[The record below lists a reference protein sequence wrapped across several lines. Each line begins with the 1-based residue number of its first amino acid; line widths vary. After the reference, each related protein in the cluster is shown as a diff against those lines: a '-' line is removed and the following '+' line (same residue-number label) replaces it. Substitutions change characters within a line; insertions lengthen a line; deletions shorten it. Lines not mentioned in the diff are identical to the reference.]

1 MNDSQQNKRFA
12 SSAAWVLLAR
22 IMAFVSV
29 FGITAITARS
39 LTPADFGVFA
49 LLFSLLGLTSL
60 IGTYGLNRALVKVFA
75 ENGDGPPPT
84 LVLSKCLKQVC
95 WVSGALAIACV
106 AVLGSLVSWA
116 VAIPFAVIVFARAVQ
131 LVLAESCRG
140 FHEKIWANL
149 FGGISGGPL
158 PHLIIMI
165 LIAGLW
171 SLQAVSLPV
180 LLWVYAAVVL
190 IGLVPLARKTNS
202 LAQANA
208 QGAKSHSE
216 SAHSISPAPAS
227 TVNASTNLLALAIPL
242 MFTQVF
248 GLALSQ
254 ADIWLAGA
262 MVAPALLGIYAA
274 AQRMLAFLTVP
285 LQISNTAIVS
295 FIPQLYSQNKVEKLQ
310 QMISLAATVSSIPA
324 LIVGGIFLIFAEP
337 ILTIAFGEFFAQS
350 ANILRIL
357 TIGQLVCV
365 LTGPSEVVLMMTGH
379 QRITWRVNL
388 LAVIG
393 IVVCGCI
400 ALTYGGLM
408 GLAITLCLATAIQNL
423 TTWYLAWQRVGIKTN
438 CTATGFDLAQ
448 IIRLIPW
455 QRSTSQ

>member
-1 MNDSQQNKRFA
+1 MSNSQQNKRFA

-29 FGITAITARS
+29 FGITAITARA
-39 LTPADFGVFA
+39 LAPADFGLFV

-75 ENGDGPPPT
+75 ELGNGLPPT
-84 LVLSKCLKQVC
+84 QVLSHALRQVSC
-95 WVSGALAIACV
+95 VSC
-106 AVLGSLVSWA
+106 VLGIVCGFVLASLTSWSIG
-116 VAIPFAVIVFARAVQ
+116 IPFGLVVFARAIQ
-131 LVLAESCRG
+131 LMLAESCRG

-158 PHLIIMI
+158 PHLIIMSV
-165 LIAGLW
+165 IAVLW
-171 SLQAVSLPV
+171 FLQSLSLPV
-180 LLWVYAAVVL
+180 LMWVYAAVVL
-190 IGLVPLARKTNS
+190 ITLGPLARKTKS
-202 LAQANA
+202 LAASA
-208 QGAKSHSE
+208 E
-216 SAHSISPAPAS
+216 SFSLTQTPPDVAP
-227 TVNASTNLLALAIPL
+227 VNVLALAIPL

-262 MVAPALLGIYAA
+262 LAAPALLGIYAA

-295 FIPQLYSQNKVEKLQ
+295 FIPELESKNEGEKLQ

-324 LIVGGIFLIFAEP
+324 LIVGAIFLIFAES
-337 ILTIAFGEFFAQS
+337 ILAIAFGEFYAQS

-357 TIGQLVCV
+357 SIGQIVCV

-379 QRITWRVNL
+379 QRVTWRINL
-388 LAVIG
+388 LAV
-393 IVVCGCI
+393 VCI
-400 ALTYGGLM
+400 AAFGSTALIYGGLI
-408 GLAITLCLATAIQNL
+408 GLAITLCLATSIQNL
-423 TTWYLAWQRVGIKTN
+423 TTWYMAWRLAGIKTN
-438 CTATGFDLAQ
+438 CVAAGFDFAQ
-448 IIRLIPW
+448 ILQLLPW
-455 QRSTSQ
+455 RRSLSR